1 MRAKY
6 PHLLGR
12 GKWGSRAQP
21 RHQPHLLEN
30 TCPCTALTLS
40 NRSLKSL
47 FKEKPPGLTNST
59 QDKKKIIIIFCIFFV
74 LETRFGCNIKNMV
87 YLMQYLGIFV

>member
-59 QDKKKIIIIFCIFFV
+59 QDKKKNNNNLLHILCSGDKIW
-74 LETRFGCNIKNMV
+74 L
-87 YLMQYLGIFV
+87 